1 MGSMSKLAALV
12 DSDDED
18 FAFYNDLSDE
28 GEFLAKKI
36 GLEEDD
42 LIMCCCKKHE
52 PHDEGMKFMT
62 FIRD

>member
-28 GEFLAKKI
+28 GEFLA
-36 GLEEDD
+36 
-42 LIMCCCKKHE
+42 
-52 PHDEGMKFMT
+52 PAT
-62 FIRD
+62 FSPL